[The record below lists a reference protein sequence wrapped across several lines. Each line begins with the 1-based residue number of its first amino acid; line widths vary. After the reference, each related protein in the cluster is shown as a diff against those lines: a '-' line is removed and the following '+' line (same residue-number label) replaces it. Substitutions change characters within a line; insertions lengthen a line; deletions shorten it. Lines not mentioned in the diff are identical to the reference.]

1 MRFKADLRHPQQFA
15 RLIASLSPLGK
26 IATLK
31 LKPDAVHLICMADG
45 TKSGVQVWSQIQN
58 SSLFDLD
65 SLRLDSNHHNEIYL
79 EVSLDALSRALR
91 ELPASRSNSRKRA
104 GPDRKAPAKARTPSS
119 PSASSRRCVPVPFL
133 LGGRR
138 EVELLSPF
146 VGQSRFGKKVEIVQ
160 DVAVRVKKA
169 ADIEQLTEPLCPAPE
184 VIISLPD
191 LQQLRTVVE
200 RLKTV
205 SPFVTIR
212 ANNQGLLK
220 FRAEAD
226 EANVETEWR
235 NLKRPQSGADDIVA
249 EIEDPSHLFKVT
261 VEAKSLLK
269 FLATYQ
275 VASSAIACTFVRVL
289 LSLAEPEWILTRTE
303 GMCGEDTGL
312 CSDHCA
318 IFYVYI
324 GQSKDRVEG
333 GVLTF
338 FVPAVKLDGDDDV

>member
-91 ELPASRSNSRKRA
+91 STNGATRVTIKLAKKGGS
-104 GPDRKAPAKARTPSS
+104 GPQGSGEGSYPVLSICVESS
-119 PSASSRRCVPVPFL
+119 
-133 LGGRR
+133 
-138 EVELLSPF
+138 
-146 VGQSRFGKKVEIVQ
+146 SRFGKKVEIVQ

-191 LQQLRTVVE
+191 MQQLRTVVE

-249 EIEDPSHLFKVT
+249 DIEDPSHLFKVT

-275 VASSAIACTFVRVL
+275 VASSAIAC
-289 LSLAEPEWILTRTE
+289 
-303 GMCGEDTGL
+303 L

>member
-1 MRFKADLRHPQQFA
+1 MRFKADLRHPQQFS

-45 TKSGVQVWSQIQN
+45 TKAGVQVWRSVLPVVTA
-58 SSLFDLD
+58 SLFDLD

-79 EVSLDALSRALR
+79 EVSLDALSRALKSTYGATR
-91 ELPASRSNSRKRA
+91 VTIKLAKKGGS
-104 GPDRKAPAKARTPSS
+104 GPQGTGEGSYPVLSICVES
-119 PSASSRRCVPVPFL
+119 SSRL
-133 LGGRR
+133 
-138 EVELLSPF
+138 
-146 VGQSRFGKKVEIVQ
+146 GKKVEIVQ

-169 ADIEQLTEPLCPAPE
+169 ADLEQLTEPLCPAPE

-191 LQQLRTVVE
+191 MQGIRTVVE
-200 RLKTV
+200 RLKAI
-205 SPFVTIR
+205 SGYLTIR
-212 ANNQGLLK
+212 ANNQGVLK
-220 FRAEAD
+220 IRAEAD

-235 NLKRPQSGADDIVA
+235 NLKRPQSGAEDIVA
-249 EIEDPSHLFKVT
+249 DVNDPSHFFKVT

-269 FLATYQ
+269 FLATYP
-275 VASSAIACTFVRVL
+275 VASSAIAC
-289 LSLAEPEWILTRTE
+289 
-303 GMCGEDTGL
+303 L
-312 CSDHCA
+312 CDDHCA

-338 FVPAVKLDGDDDV
+338 FVPAVKLDGDDDA